1 MPFKRDR
8 SPYWQIERN
17 LPGYGFTG
25 RISTRVRDQ
34 GIAKRME
41 SLLEDLASKAL
52 VDPSW
57 YPLLDAICKEHTVSL
72 ADALRARSTGRLL
85 NLRRTLT
92 DPLITEAIEA
102 YRSVNQYDK
111 PVWIGLDFL
120 GRTLGASRLG
130 ELTGRRIT
138 ELCAEYEMKG
148 VKRNTVRRQLH
159 RAISMLLRFHLGNAE
174 RDAIFAEVR
183 YAGEDDTREVYLS
196 AADIRRLL
204 DTCEALGFR
213 ELGVIIRMAL
223 ATSAD
228 RSVLLAGPAHNSGQT
243 GRTYR
248 GLLLKDIQI
257 FKGID
262 ERMRGIVY
270 LEDHKTDTRSRS
282 VPITDEMCR
291 LLLPYLQGLA
301 SDDPVFE
308 TTYMGLDYPWRQV
321 RQAADLMHVRFKDLR
336 AQTAIHIEEAGI
348 PATVAQRTLGH
359 SSPAMTR
366 RYLQRAVTMTAEQAE
381 RLNRSLFGDGP
392 DEPQSAAG

>member
-41 SLLEDLASKAL
+41 AMLEDLASKAL
-52 VDPSW
+52 VDPAW

-92 DPLITEAIEA
+92 DPLISEAVES
-102 YRSVNQYDK
+102 YRAASQYDK
-111 PVWIGLDFL
+111 PVWIGLDYL
-120 GRTLGASRLG
+120 ARSMGGARLG
-130 ELTGRRIT
+130 EISARRIT
-138 ELCAEYEMKG
+138 ELCVQYEGTG

-159 RAISMLLRFHLGNAE
+159 RAISLLLRFHLGNAE
-174 RDAIFAEVR
+174 RDAIFSEVR

-196 AADIRRLL
+196 ASDIRRLL
-204 DTCEALGFR
+204 DSCEQMGYR
-213 ELGVIIRMAL
+213 ELGVIIRLAL

-228 RSVLLAGPAHNSGQT
+228 RSVLLAGPAHNSAQS
-243 GRTYR
+243 GRVYR

-257 FKGID
+257 FKGVD
-262 ERMRGIVY
+262 DRMRGVVF

-282 VPITDEMCR
+282 VPITDAMCR

-301 SDDPVFE
+301 PDDPVFE

-321 RQAADLMHVRFKDLR
+321 RQHADLMHIRFKDLR
-336 AQTAIHIEEAGI
+336 AQTAIHSEEAGI

-381 RLNRSLFGDGP
+381 RLNNSLFGEEP
-392 DEPQSAAG
+392 DEPKSAAG